1 MSALSQ
7 HLPVMVDEVIS
18 YLDPK
23 KKNTYFDGTFGQGGY
38 SEEILK
44 YGCKVVATDKDTQS
58 ENFAKIIKQKYPGN
72 FYFRIENFKNI
83 EEILKFFKISK
94 INGITLDLGLSNT
107 QLDSPSRGFSFK
119 SNGPLD
125 MRMNNKKGEITAEIV
140 VNKFS
145 EKNLSDIFYYYGD
158 EKNSRKI
165 AKSIVIERKK
175 KIIKTT
181 TELAG
186 IVKRINSYNHK
197 NPSTRVFQA
206 LRIFV
211 NDELNVLESF
221 LGDCLKFLNKKS
233 RIIIVA
239 FHSLEDRIVKNFFKE
254 NSSKLKIIT
263 KKPVTPTKSEIENNP
278 RSRSAKLRV
287 AEVL

>member
-1 MSALSQ
+1 MSVYSQ

-18 YLDPK
+18 YLEPK
-23 KKNTYFDGTFGQGGY
+23 KICTYFDGTFGQGGY

-44 YGCKVVATDKDTQS
+44 YGCKVIATDNDTQS
-58 ENFAKIIKQKYPGN
+58 DKFAQKIKERYPENFFFK
-72 FYFRIENFKNI
+72 IENFKNI

-94 INGITLDLGLSNT
+94 INGLTLDLGLSNT

-119 SNGPLD
+119 SEGPLD
-125 MRMNNKKGEITAEIV
+125 MRMNNEKGKITAEIV
-140 VNKFS
+140 INEFS
-145 EKNLSDIFYYYGD
+145 EKNLSDIFYHYGE

-165 AKSIVIERKK
+165 AKSIIIERRK

-181 TELAG
+181 TELAN
-186 IVKRINSYNHK
+186 IVKKINSYNHK

-211 NDELNVLESF
+211 NDELNTLEIF
-221 LGDCLKFLNKKS
+221 LKDCLKFLNKKS

-239 FHSLEDRIVKNFFKE
+239 FHSLEDRIVKKFFKN

-263 KKPVTPTKSEIENNP
+263 NKPITPTKFEIHNNP